1 MFVAEQFENKLSGGW
16 LNEYRRPVVV
26 LEHEFREIR
35 Q

>member
-1 MFVAEQFENKLSGGW
+1 MFVAEQFENKLSDGW
-16 LNEYRRPVVV
+16 RNEYRRPAVV

>member
-1 MFVAEQFENKLSGGW
+1 MFVAEQFENKLSGG
-16 LNEYRRPVVV
+16 RRNKCRKPAVV